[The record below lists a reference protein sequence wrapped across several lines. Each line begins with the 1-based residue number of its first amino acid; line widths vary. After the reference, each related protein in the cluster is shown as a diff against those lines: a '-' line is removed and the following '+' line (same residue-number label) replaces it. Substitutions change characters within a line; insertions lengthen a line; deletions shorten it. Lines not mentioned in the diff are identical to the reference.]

1 MRIGLSPPIPG
12 SGSVDDVVAS
22 ARQAADDGFSTYWMA
37 QVFGL
42 DALTALTVV
51 GREVSGIEL
60 GTAVVPTY
68 PRHPWVMAQ
77 QAATAQAATGNR
89 LALGIGLSHK
99 IVIEGMWGLSFAK
112 PVAHLREYL
121 EVLVP
126 LSKGETVD
134 YEGATVTARG
144 TLEVPGAAPFPILV
158 AALGTQMLEVT
169 GRLADGTI
177 TWCVGP
183 KTLAGHTI
191 PTISAAAAHADRAI
205 PRVVAMFPVGVTAD
219 PDGTRERLRRGLS
232 IYGTLPSY
240 RAMLDREGAG
250 GAADLAILGGEQE
263 VADQIAHLKQIGVT
277 DLGAVPVS
285 TRNVEEATQ
294 TRELLR
300 RLQAE
305 LG

>member
-99 IVIEGMWGLSFAK
+99 VVIEGMWGMSFAK
-112 PVAHLREYL
+112 PVLHLREYL

-126 LSKGETVD
+126 LSRGEAVA
-134 YEGATVTARG
+134 YEGTTVTARG
-144 TLEVPGAAPFPILV
+144 TLEIPGAAPFPILV

-191 PTISAAAAHADRAI
+191 PVISGAAADAGRAV

-219 PDGTRERLRRGLS
+219 RDGTRERLGRGLS
-232 IYGTLPSY
+232 VYGTLPSY
-240 RAMLDREGAG
+240 RAMLDREGAD

-263 VADQIAHLKQIGVT
+263 VADQIAHLRDIGVT

-285 TRNVEEATQ
+285 TRNAEEATQ

>member
-22 ARQAADDGFSTYWMA
+22 VRQAADDGFASYWIA

-42 DALTALTVV
+42 DALTVLAIA

-77 QAATAQAATGNR
+77 EALTTQAATGNR

-99 IVIEGMWGLSFAK
+99 VVIEGMWGMSFAK
-112 PVAHLREYL
+112 PVLHLREYL

-126 LSKGETVD
+126 LSKGEAVEF
-134 YEGATVTARG
+134 EGDTVTARG
-144 TLEVPGAAPFPILV
+144 RLEVAGAAPFPVLV
-158 AALGTQMLEVT
+158 AALGPQMLEVT

-183 KTLAGHTI
+183 KTLAGFTI
-191 PTISAAAAHADRAI
+191 PTIAAAAERVGRAV
-205 PRVVAMFPVGVTAD
+205 PRIVAMFPVGVTTD
-219 PDGTRERLRRGLS
+219 PAGVQERLGRGLS
-232 IYGTLPSY
+232 VYGTLPSY
-240 RAMLDREGAG
+240 RAMLDREGAD
-250 GAADLAILGGEQE
+250 GAADLAILGSEQE
-263 VADQIAHLKQIGVT
+263 VTDRIAALKEIGVT

-285 TRNVEEATQ
+285 GSPDEASQ

-300 RLQAE
+300 RLQADVS
-305 LG
+305 